1 MIIKKIDK
9 FKMYLYD
16 KGGVS
21 GDLLENGQ
29 REPEFMW
36 IAKTEICGNV
46 GMDIGSNIG
55 YFSLFLC
62 DKMKKVICIEPDKRS
77 RKLLKKNIDLNNFS
91 GSTEIYD
98 FAMSNEIGDKKIY
111 IAKAN
116 SNLSTLCRRGL
127 SKKDK
132 YKSLKIKTRTID
144 SLNLEELNF
153 IKMDIEG
160 YEVEVL
166 SGGLETLDRTPNCKI
181 LMEVHPQ
188 FYGEDNNFS
197 VVLEKLIKIGFNFK
211 YVVSAAVPCPDMFK
225 KRGYTPIK
233 LFDTGNHIRGIYKD
247 MKAEDAIEF
256 CSKKYNQ
263 KYFCKNEKRHKV
275 SKKIVRSILLE
286 KIESEVK

>member
-1 MIIKKIDK
+1 MITKRIDK

-21 GDLLENGQ
+21 GDLIENGY

-36 IAKTEICGNV
+36 MAKTEIEGNV
-46 GMDIGSNIG
+46 GMDLGSNIG

-62 DKMKKVICIEPDKRS
+62 DKMKEVICIEPDKRS

-91 GSTEIYD
+91 HKTKIYD
-98 FAMSNEIGDKKIY
+98 FAMSNESGNKKMY
-111 IAKAN
+111 MAKTN
-116 SNLSTLCRRGL
+116 SNLSTMCKKGF

-132 YKSLKIKTRTID
+132 YESFMVKTRTID

-166 SGGLETLDRTPNCKI
+166 SGGLETFKRSPNCKI

-188 FYGEDNNFS
+188 FYGEENDFS
-197 VVLEKLIKIGFNFK
+197 VVLRKIVDMGYTFK
-211 YVVSAAVPCPDMFK
+211 YIVSAAVPCPDLFK
-225 KRGYTPIK
+225 KKGYIPMRE
-233 LFDTGNHIRGIYKD
+233 FDTGNHIRGIYKD
-247 MKAEDAIEF
+247 IKAKDAIKF
-256 CSKKYNQ
+256 CSKKHKQ
-263 KYFCKNEKRHKV
+263 KYFCKNSKKHKV
-275 SKKIVRSILLE
+275 SKKIVRSILL
-286 KIESEVK
+286 VK